1 MPETQPEL
9 LSHWGRPG
17 CWDGQKKGHQFWWKH
32 CLRRSS
38 FTYILLHF
46 SCSSFLCVPFGRSAA
61 LAFTWRLILN
71 PESKRLGKSDLSNW
85 WGHSHFK
92 VSQECISFN
101 GYFLNCAHRKT
112 ALILYHAQYSIRI
125 YQQTSPVK
133 HNTST
138 SWLSHWHHHSIQDL
152 ILPIMYSFY
161 FFDSLSSCLY
171 SFHWFILILFHSEI
185 SIMPTFYWL
194 ISLPSLL
201 TLPVAED
208 TAQEELLEV
217 KSPHLTEQVI
227 AHAGLPV

>member
-17 CWDGQKKGHQFWWKH
+17 CWDGQNKGHQFWWKH
-32 CLRRSS
+32 CLRKSS
-38 FTYILLHF
+38 FSYILLHF
-46 SCSSFLCVPFGRSAA
+46 SYSNFLCVSFGRSAA

-71 PESKRLGKSDLSNW
+71 SGSERLGESDLSNW

-112 ALILYHAQYSIRI
+112 TLILYHAQYSIRI
-125 YQQTSPVK
+125 YQQTIPVK

-152 ILPIMYSFY
+152 ILPIVYSCY
-161 FFDSLSSCLY
+161 FFTPYHLAFTAFTDLFCSC
-171 SFHWFILILFHSEI
+171 FI
-185 SIMPTFYWL
+185 
-194 ISLPSLL
+194 
-201 TLPVAED
+201 
-208 TAQEELLEV
+208 V
-217 KSPHLTEQVI
+217 K
-227 AHAGLPV
+227 